1 MLAEVPEQG
10 RGSGL
15 SRPDNEKKLIGVYCC
30 AQVVS
35 PIRVYPPK
43 PYTRSIETMTS
54 RARPGVPPVRTPRA
68 RREELPFPTGAQL
81 DLLRAALLPDQQAA
95 TAWRRWKA
103 RGLKLESVDEASARM
118 LSQLWTNRD
127 AAMIDA
133 ADSALLMGIYRHAL
147 ARNAVTLTN
156 ALEATDVLVSAG
168 IPVLF
173 FKGAAMIAITPG
185 HLGARR
191 IADADILI
199 PETDAA
205 RAVALLMA
213 AGYDSLPGYEIG
225 PPIGLRHAWACK
237 GPKGSELDV
246 HWWAFKTAGDD
257 TSMFETA
264 REATILGRP
273 VLIPSVTE
281 TLVNVIANA
290 FVSPTGGSPLRWI
303 ADALLL
309 LQIEGG
315 KIDWEGLVTRT
326 SRPGLTLR
334 LASGLRFLA
343 REFEAPV
350 PADVLTA
357 LHGQRVPWQER
368 GAYWAAVNDPR
379 VGTRLLY
386 QLEQHRA
393 RRLHYP
399 TGVPRDFL
407 GHLAQVARPMTG
419 KRRDV
424 LTSRALGVWQR
435 LAKGEPLLR

>member
-1 MLAEVPEQG
+1 
-10 RGSGL
+10 
-15 SRPDNEKKLIGVYCC
+15 
-30 AQVVS
+30 
-35 PIRVYPPK
+35 
-43 PYTRSIETMTS
+43 MTS
-54 RARPGVPPVRTPRA
+54 RERPGVPPVRPPRA

-81 DLLRAALLPDQQAA
+81 DLLRAALLPAQQAA
-95 TAWRRWKA
+95 PAWRRWKA
-103 RGLKLESVDEASARM
+103 RGLQLESVDEASARM

-127 AAMIDA
+127 AASIDA
-133 ADSALLMGIYRHAL
+133 GDSTLLKGIYRHAL
-147 ARNAVTLTN
+147 ARNAVTLEN

-173 FKGAAMIAITPG
+173 IKGAAMIAINSG
-185 HLGARR
+185 RVGARP

-199 PETDAA
+199 PETDAE

-213 AGYDSLPGYEIG
+213 AGYDAKPGYG
-225 PPIGLRHAWACK
+225 MAPPAGLMHAWACK
-237 GPKGSELDV
+237 SPKGSELDV

-281 TLVNVIANA
+281 SLVHVVANA

-309 LQIEGG
+309 LEIDGG
-315 KIDWEGLVTRT
+315 TIDWDALVVRT

-334 LASGLRFLA
+334 LASGLDFLA
-343 REFEAPV
+343 REFGAPV
-350 PADVLTA
+350 PADVVTVLRRR
-357 LHGQRVPWQER
+357 RVSWQER

-379 VGTRLLY
+379 VGVRLLY

-393 RRLHYP
+393 RRLYYP

-407 GHLAQVARPMTG
+407 GHLAQVAGPMTG
-419 KRRDV
+419 KRRDF
-424 LTSRALGVWQR
+424 LKSRALGVWQR